1 MQDFC
6 VLGRPNLTTD
16 IQISFVFWL
25 LCFGQQFNNKMQFS
39 QSCKSSEKESLR
51 ETRQADERRRA
62 KKGVLGRLGGKTE
75 DGKRGAERDGG
86 TAKECHLYFLLSSLL
101 GILSGILIWPLQHIQ
116 RASANRWTTHGAF
129 GDRQAMH
136 SMPFRSTSAERLGV
150 APQESGSGWTKI
162 SLSSILMTRL
172 AHLLMCLPAVLLCG
186 FSLFRFQP
194 STDRAQSRRSGEP
207 SWPFRAKLANQPQLP
222 DSEAAA
228 SWKKR
233 ACKPSAINRINDLQ
247 GHKWW
252 LGCNALR
259 GIYARP
265 LALDGMISPY
275 LSFVPM

>member
-1 MQDFC
+1 MHA
-6 VLGRPNLTTD
+6 LGCGRTPFVFFVTRGFDKLYARFLCFRPSKLDNRHPGSSL
-16 IQISFVFWL
+16 SFFWL

-86 TAKECHLYFLLSSLL
+86 RAKECHLYFLLSSLL

-150 APQESGSGWTKI
+150 ATQESGSGWTKI

-172 AHLLMCLPAVLLCG
+172 AHLLMCLPARVALWILPV
-186 FSLFRFQP
+186 SVSSPQQTEHREQEKWRTLM
-194 STDRAQSRRSGEP
+194 A
-207 SWPFRAKLANQPQLP
+207 FRAKLANQPQLP

-228 SWKKR
+228 S
-233 ACKPSAINRINDLQ
+233 
-247 GHKWW
+247 
-252 LGCNALR
+252 
-259 GIYARP
+259 
-265 LALDGMISPY
+265 
-275 LSFVPM
+275 